1 MFGLF
6 GVFFFRVD
14 AQISEIFSRNQQIPQ
29 AMGQTWQIFFQPHL
43 KEAEAEEVAGLC
55 NSTLSKKSVFYFQI
69 SQRNYLILRE
79 E

>member
-1 MFGLF
+1 
-6 GVFFFRVD
+6 
-14 AQISEIFSRNQQIPQ
+14 
-29 AMGQTWQIFFQPHL
+29 MGQTWQIFFQPHL